1 MDNYKLIAIA
11 AVSVD
16 GAIGIDNEM
25 PWRIPEDFKHFR
37 NTTMGHVLIVGYN
50 TYLSLPDKAFEGRTY
65 LVLCGHHDFE
75 NARPNV
81 YKFDNLQNVL
91 LFIEYNPLLFAEKK
105 IFLAG
110 GAMLYDSALMY
121 CDEAIITWVNKLL
134 PEANKRFPV
143 SELITNFALTSPET
157 EEDDWSES
165 KTGMFYKIN
174 NYKRI

>member
-1 MDNYKLIAIA
+1 MENFKLIAIA

-50 TYLSLPDKAFEGRTY
+50 TYLSLPEKAFEGREY
-65 LVLCGHHDFE
+65 FVLCGNHRFE
-75 NARPNV
+75 TDRKNV
-81 YKFDNLQNVL
+81 YQFDNLQNL
-91 LFIEYNPLLFAEKK
+91 LLAIDNDQESFVDKK

-110 GAMLYDSALMY
+110 GAMLYSTGLVY
-121 CDEAIITWVNKLL
+121 CDEAIVTWVNKLL
-134 PEANKRFPV
+134 PDANKRFPV

-174 NYKRI
+174 NYKRL